1 MEEKTINP
9 SAGIIKEAQG
19 KVENKELNSLKLI
32 ELKKLSK
39 QIGIKAISKLKKDS
53 LINLIKKTISDKD
66 TVNKTPVKKNIDTLN
81 NKNLAKKELSE
92 DYLSK
97 YKKLGIEKINTKL
110 EEVTESSNWMHKNHE
125 IQDLIKIF

>member
-9 SAGIIKEAQG
+9 SAGKIKEDQG

-66 TVNKTPVKKNIDTLN
+66 TVNKTPVKKNIDTL
-81 NKNLAKKELSE
+81 
-92 DYLSK
+92 
-97 YKKLGIEKINTKL
+97 KIC
-110 EEVTESSNWMHKNHE
+110 
-125 IQDLIKIF
+125 